1 MSKAKI
7 RRNSINMYNAA
18 DSTAGVALDSTTGT
32 TSASNSSYTSDYIA
46 IDRTKN
52 YTVTIASSSGTVAE
66 DVNRG
71 LCFYDSNKT
80 YISGFAWRG
89 RTDTSYSAPL
99 RSTNIPSGTAY
110 IRFTCDNGVSTV
122 MLAPGLTAVP
132 YEPYGEV
139 VWGDCASKSRIM
151 SRNLFDKTAC
161 DSRTNVYLQSDGTI
175 YQGSSSVT
183 NAWTI
188 SDYIP
193 ITPDVPTYTA
203 CGLSRGGNGTY
214 CCVYD
219 SNKTFLRSVLMIA
232 NQNVTINTQA
242 GDAYVRLS
250 VRMVNNEIAT
260 AMFNEGAAMAYE
272 PYGEGVWADCAVK
285 RRIMSRNL
293 FDYTTMVGSW
303 NGYINANNVSYGASD
318 WRTTDY
324 IPCDGT
330 DFVLSKVGGNTPAI
344 CAYDENKRLIT
355 GKAYNSGGS
364 ATKIDVFLHTS
375 ATAKFIRFSY
385 YGDSTSPS
393 SYIDPST
400 LMLSEGTTVLPT
412 EPYGEEIWV

>member
-18 DSTAGVALDSTTGT
+18 DSTTGVALDSSTGT

-52 YTVTIASSSGTVAE
+52 YTVTIASSSGTVTE

-89 RTDTSYSAPL
+89 RTDTTYSAPL
-99 RSTNIPSGTAY
+99 RTNNIPSGAAF
-110 IRFTCDNGVSTV
+110 IRFTCDNGVSSV

-132 YEPYGEV
+132 YEPYGV
-139 VWGDCASKSRIM
+139 PVWGDCASKSRIM
-151 SRNLFDKTAC
+151 SRNLFDIATGDYQDGYYKNDNGVRSTYPGAGYYDEYIPVDP
-161 DSRTNVYLQSDGTI
+161 DSNYCLSNVIGNNNLTIRIYFYDENKQWISRSDGHTT
-175 YQGSSSVT
+175 GFM
-183 NAWTI
+183 
-188 SDYIP
+188 
-193 ITPDVPTYTA
+193 ITTPSNCHYVQLQ
-203 CGLSRGGNGTY
+203 LSR
-214 CCVYD
+214 
-219 SNKTFLRSVLMIA
+219 SLQ
-232 NQNVTINTQA
+232 QNTN
-242 GDAYVRLS
+242 Y
-250 VRMVNNEIAT
+250 
-260 AMFNEGAAMAYE
+260 MFNAGSTPLPYE

-285 RRIMSRNL
+285 RRIISRNL
-293 FDYTTMVGSW
+293 FDYTTMVDEW
-303 NGYINANNVSYGASD
+303 HGYINANGVSYGATS

-330 DFVLSKVGGNTPAI
+330 DFVLSMVGGNSPAI
-344 CAYDENKRLIT
+344 CAYDENKRFIG

-364 ATKIDVFLHTS
+364 STKIDVFLHTS

-385 YGDSTSPS
+385 YGDTDDPS

-400 LMLSEGTTVLPT
+400 LMLSEGTAVLPT
-412 EPYGEEIWV
+412 EPYGQEIWV